1 MSLYLILYNF
11 IQFCGWCF
19 FFSKVT
25 LDLIAS
31 KSIQEIYADTHIILE
46 CCQYFS
52 FLEIIHAIFGMVK
65 TRLLPTI
72 IQISIRI
79 FIVLL
84 LHFFPS
90 ALTYG
95 FLIICFS
102 WSSIEI
108 VRYSF
113 YVLKL
118 IKKDSNSFNIPY
130 FLTWCRYT
138 FFIWL
143 YPIGSIGEMMTLWN
157 AQKDCS
163 KYILWKNN
171 DISITAAIF
180 FYPLYILFIPTF
192 ISMYG
197 YLFNLRKK
205 VLYRLNNVN
214 ININIKKN
222 E

>member
-31 KSIQEIYADTHIILE
+31 KQIQEIYADTHIILE
-46 CCQYFS
+46 CCQYGA
-52 FLEIIHAIFGMVK
+52 FLEIIHAVFGIVNS
-65 TRLLPTI
+65 RLLPTI

-79 FIVLL
+79 FIVFLL
-84 LHFFPS
+84 QFFPS

-95 FLIICFS
+95 FLIICFA

-138 FFIWL
+138 FFI
-143 YPIGSIGEMMTLWN
+143 
-157 AQKDCS
+157 
-163 KYILWKNN
+163 
-171 DISITAAIF
+171 
-180 FYPLYILFIPTF
+180 
-192 ISMYG
+192 
-197 YLFNLRKK
+197 
-205 VLYRLNNVN
+205 
-214 ININIKKN
+214 
-222 E
+222 